1 MRDEF
6 VYNSIGKLWEFAQKF
21 IKDAGKLVDAV
32 LNFLFTPCSEL
43 LAQIDFLPA
52 PVSSLLSRIL
62 PDITV
67 IQMILTA
74 GVTFFL
80 VYTLIKW
87 FAGIITG

>member
-1 MRDEF
+1 MRDDF
-6 VYNSIGKLWEFAQKF
+6 VYNSISKLWDFAQKL
-21 IKDAGKLVDAV
+21 IKDAGQLVNAV

-43 LAQIDFLPA
+43 LAEIDFLPA
-52 PVSSLLSRIL
+52 AVRSLLSRIL

>member
-1 MRDEF
+1 MRDDF
-6 VYNSIGKLWEFAQKF
+6 VYNSICKLWDFAQKL
-21 IKDAGKLVDAV
+21 IKDAGQLVNAV
-32 LNFLFTPCSEL
+32 LNCLFTPCSEL

-52 PVSSLLSRIL
+52 PVRSLLSRIL

-87 FAGIITG
+87 FAGLITG